1 METITS
7 PQNPKIK
14 NLKKLEKASER
25 REQNLILIEGLREI
39 VLAHRAC
46 YEIESLF
53 ICEEI
58 FSDSKEYP
66 FKELKSIVQQ
76 FSISKAV
83 YDSLAYRETTEGI
96 IATAKPKSLLHENLS
111 LKQNSLVLV
120 IEAVE
125 KPGNL
130 GAMLRT
136 CDAAGVDAVIICDAK
151 TDVYNP
157 NVIRSSIGTV
167 FTNQIAVC
175 ETKEAIVFLKKNNI
189 ATYAAELSATKFHY
203 EQDFKNATA
212 IVVGTEAT
220 GLSNEWLSAANEKI
234 KIPMLGEIDSL
245 NVSVSAGILLFEV
258 RRQTP
263 KSPSRVRRD
272 ETKGDFNT
280 NTKNG

>member
-1 METITS
+1 MPIEKITS
-7 PQNPKIK
+7 VQNPKIK
-14 NLKKLEKASER
+14 NLKRLEKASER

-39 VLAHRAC
+39 VLAHRAG
-46 YEIESLF
+46 YEIDSLF

-58 FSDSKEYP
+58 FTSSKEYSLP
-66 FKELKSIVQQ
+66 QFSIFNFQ
-76 FSISKAV
+76 FSISKDV
-83 YDSLAYRETTEGI
+83 YDSIAYRESTEGI
-96 IATAKPKSLLHENLS
+96 IATAKPKNNSLENLM
-111 LKQNSLVLV
+111 LKENPLILV

-175 ETKEAIVFLKKNNI
+175 ETKEAIDFLKKNSI
-189 ATYAAELSATKFHY
+189 TTFAAELSAVKFHY
-203 EQDFKNATA
+203 EQNFKTATA
-212 IVVGTEAT
+212 IIVGTEAT
-220 GLSNEWLSAANEKI
+220 GLSNEWMNAANEKI

-245 NVSVSAGILLFEV
+245 NVSVSAGIILFDAV
-258 RRQTP
+258 RQRQM
-263 KSPSRVRRD
+263 
-272 ETKGDFNT
+272 
-280 NTKNG
+280 

>member
-1 METITS
+1 MERITS

-39 VLAHRAC
+39 VLAKRAG

-53 ICEEI
+53 VCEEI

-66 FKELKSIVQQ
+66 FKELKAINQQ
-76 FSISKAV
+76 LLISKAV

-96 IATAKPKSLLHENLS
+96 IATAKPKSTSLENLS
-111 LKQNSLVLV
+111 LKENSLVLV

-136 CDAAGVDAVIICDAK
+136 CDAAGVDAVIICDGK

-175 ETKEAIVFLKKNNI
+175 ETKEAIEFLKNNSI
-189 ATYAAELSATKFHY
+189 TTYAAELSATKFHY
-203 EQDFKNATA
+203 EQNFKNATA

-220 GLSNEWLSAANEKI
+220 GLSGEWLTAAAEKI

-245 NVSVSAGILLFEV
+245 NVSVSAGILLFEAV
-258 RRQTP
+258 RQRGS
-263 KSPSRVRRD
+263 K
-272 ETKGDFNT
+272 
-280 NTKNG
+280 

>member
-1 METITS
+1 MERITS

-14 NLKKLEKASER
+14 NLKRLEKASER

-39 VLAHRAC
+39 VLAHRAG

-53 ICEEI
+53 VCEEI

-66 FKELKSIVQQ
+66 FKELKGTNQQ
-76 FSISKAV
+76 FSISKIG

-96 IATAKPKSLLHENLS
+96 IATAKPKNHLLGNLL
-111 LKQNSLVLV
+111 LKNNALILV

-136 CDAAGVDAVIICDAK
+136 CDAAGADAVIICDAK

-175 ETKEAIVFLKKNNI
+175 ETKEAIEYLKKNNI
-189 ATYAAELSATKFHY
+189 ISYAAELSATKFHY
-203 EQDFKNATA
+203 EQNFKKATA

-220 GLSNEWLSAANEKI
+220 GLSCEWLNAADEKI

-245 NVSVSAGILLFEV
+245 NVSVSAGILLFEA

-263 KSPSRVRRD
+263 KSP
-272 ETKGDFNT
+272 KGDFNT
-280 NTKNG
+280 NTRNE